1 MGEHIMVQDK
11 IYLLHET
18 SCMSVYGCEQGHSHT
33 GAELVVHTWQ
43 TGDRGRG

>member
-18 SCMSVYGCEQGHSHT
+18 SACVCMGVNRVT
-33 GAELVVHTWQ
+33 PTLELSW
-43 TGDRGRG
+43 